1 MKMKNHTFAMLAL
14 LCSVFAITALSPNTA
29 TAAPTVTLYA
39 PVPGSVTW
47 DQGTVTAEVSNY
59 QGNDYEM
66 YLTYQPAGDTMHQTA
81 QATYTFD
88 WPQVTLTGL
97 PANKVITVRAV
108 VIDGTDT
115 IASNAI
121 TFTTLP
127 PPHKA
132 YIANV
137 STLTSP
143 EEGMVTFAYNVSV
156 PTIFFVRYDNYM
168 YVSDTFTVTTAGSG
182 TGAVHL
188 TNPYAPGASY
198 AGNWLRGRSISGIV
212 SDSTV
217 TLGTIT
223 VPSYTQPDVV
233 NNLITFTNVTQ
244 DSFKFSASV
253 DLGNASTGVIT
264 VRDLDSNGVVL
275 NTRPL
280 ILISSDTAVTLT
292 RACSPYTVYG
302 ERIIVTTNGGS
313 DSVTAF
319 KRTAQIFPP
328 DVISVDTVN
337 ADATAT
343 DLTVVVKTNGKA
355 TWSTSDATVKVKY
368 KDKNNVTVTMLA
380 QAVAGDPNATTL
392 TFTGLN
398 NLKLNPNSNT
408 ATVVIENGAGL
419 SDSIVYTFKLRAPQP
434 AVPIDNGFYVDA
446 GNAFQIRVWH
456 VNAGPSVLP
465 YDVIALINV
474 VGSGSVDTFTIRAN
488 QTGFTNFLQWDTIGN
503 RTGNTAYQVRLGTR
517 NSDGV
522 LNITTSQTVTTVPA
536 APPSFFISNSINP
549 SATNVSYRFIG
560 CANGTPSYA
569 RVEVLDKYDLNVIA
583 QVDLG
588 YLGTGNF
595 DKSSSFNGLPTCTEH
610 FIKVILHDGQLG
622 NQVTQ
627 EKDFKTDC
635 TTGVNDIALIKL
647 QLFPNPVSDMLNI
660 TAPTEIGECQLFSIE
675 GALVASYDLSNQ
687 TQAQISCADLPTGM
701 YILKGNG
708 FAQRFVKQ

>member
-1 MKMKNHTFAMLAL
+1 MKMNHTFAMLAL
-14 LCSVFAITALSPNTA
+14 LFSVFAITALLPNKA
-29 TAAPTVTLYA
+29 TAAPTATLYA
-39 PVPGSVTW
+39 PVPGTVTW
-47 DQGTVTAEVSNY
+47 EQGTVTAEVSNY
-59 QGNDYEM
+59 QGSDYEM
-66 YLTYQPAGDTMHQTA
+66 FLQYQPAGDTMYQTA

-97 PANKVITVRAV
+97 PANKLITVRAV

-115 IASNAI
+115 VTSNAI

-137 STLTSP
+137 NVLTSP
-143 EEGMVTFAYNVSV
+143 EQGMVTFAYNVAVV
-156 PTIFFVRYDNYM
+156 PTIFFVRYDNYTQ
-168 YVSDTFTVTTAGSG
+168 VSDTFVVNTLGSG
-182 TGAVHL
+182 TGAVNL
-188 TNPYAPGASY
+188 INPYAPGASY
-198 AGNWLRGRSISGIV
+198 AGNWLRGRSVSGIV
-212 SDSTV
+212 PDSTV
-217 TLGTIT
+217 TLGTIN
-223 VPSYTQPDVV
+223 VPDYTQPDVS
-233 NNLITFTNVTQ
+233 NTITFTNVTQ
-244 DSFKFSASV
+244 DSFKFSASI

-280 ILISSDTAVTLT
+280 ILTSSDTTITLT
-292 RACSPYTVYG
+292 RTGSPYTVYG

-313 DSVTAF
+313 DSVTAT
-319 KRTAQIFPP
+319 KRTAQILSP
-328 DVISVDTVN
+328 DVVSVDTVN
-337 ADATAT
+337 AAATTT

-355 TWSTSDATVKVKY
+355 AWSTSDATVKVRY
-368 KDKNNVTVTMLA
+368 KNSSNATITTPA
-380 QAVAGDPNATTL
+380 QVVSGDPNATTL
-392 TFTGLN
+392 TFTGLS

-419 SDSIVYTFKLRAPQP
+419 VDSMVYTFKLRAPQP

-456 VNAGPSVLP
+456 VNAGPSTLP

-474 VGSGSVDTFTIRAN
+474 MGSGSVDTFTTRAN
-488 QTGFTNFLQWDTIGN
+488 QTGFTDFLQWDTIGN

-549 SATNVSYRFIG
+549 GATNVSYRFMG

-569 RVEVLDKYDLNVIA
+569 RVEVYEKWDMYLVG

-595 DKSSSFNGLPTCTEH
+595 DVSNSFTGLTSCTDH
-610 FIKVILHDGQLG
+610 QLKVILHDGQLG
-622 NQVTQ
+622 NQTTQ
-627 EKDFKTDC
+627 EKDFETDC
-635 TTGVNDIALIKL
+635 ATGVDNIAATKL

-660 TAPTEIGECQLFSIE
+660 TATREIGECQLFSAQ
-675 GALVASYDLSNQ
+675 GALVATYELSNQ
-687 TQAQISCADLPTGM
+687 TQAQISCADLPIGM